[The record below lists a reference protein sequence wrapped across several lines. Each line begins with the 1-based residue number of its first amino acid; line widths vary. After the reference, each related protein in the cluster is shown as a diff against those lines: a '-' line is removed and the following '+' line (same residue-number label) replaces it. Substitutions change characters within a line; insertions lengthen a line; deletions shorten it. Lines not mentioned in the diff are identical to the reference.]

1 MWKKELVA
9 METLVRWHIAE
20 RISVENLDLRHVTSL
35 AEVGKESRVGGA
47 RLDVHF
53 TC

>member
-1 MWKKELVA
+1 MWKKELAA
-9 METLVRWHIAE
+9 METPVGWHIAE
-20 RISVENLDLRHVTSL
+20 RILVENLNLRHVTSL
-35 AEVGKESRVGGA
+35 AEVGKESRIGGA